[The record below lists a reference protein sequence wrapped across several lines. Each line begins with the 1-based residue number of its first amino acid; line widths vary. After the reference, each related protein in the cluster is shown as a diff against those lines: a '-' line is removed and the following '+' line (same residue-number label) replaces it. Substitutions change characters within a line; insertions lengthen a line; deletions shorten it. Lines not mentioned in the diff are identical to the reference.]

1 MSYLFLG
8 TYSTLVIHMVNKCAK
23 NSNNIAYV
31 VNCIINKLVL
41 LLLVFY
47 ILLHMILEKYTQVK

>member
-1 MSYLFLG
+1 
-8 TYSTLVIHMVNKCAK
+8 MVNKCAK